1 MHTPSMMKAVAVGA
15 MVFGAQAFATN
26 LEKSGGQVPSAT
38 CKCKNAADCTCPKGQ
53 CKCKNCGNKDHA
65 KVFETL
71 TGAHETTRLPDTAR
85 VEDARGGVF
94 I

>member
-1 MHTPSMMKAVAVGA
+1 MHAPSMMKAVAVGA
-15 MVFGAQAFATN
+15 MVLGAQAFATN
-26 LEKSGGQVPSAT
+26 LEKSGPAAT

-53 CKCKNCGNKDHA
+53 CKCKNCGNKNRV

-71 TGAHETTRLPDTAR
+71 TGAHETTHLPDTAR

>member
-1 MHTPSMMKAVAVGA
+1 MHAPSMMKAVAVGV

-26 LEKSGGQVPSAT
+26 LEKSGKVPSAT

-53 CKCKNCGNKDHA
+53 CKCKNCGAKDHA
-65 KVFETL
+65 KLFETL
-71 TGAHETTRLPDTAR
+71 TGTHETTLLPDTAR